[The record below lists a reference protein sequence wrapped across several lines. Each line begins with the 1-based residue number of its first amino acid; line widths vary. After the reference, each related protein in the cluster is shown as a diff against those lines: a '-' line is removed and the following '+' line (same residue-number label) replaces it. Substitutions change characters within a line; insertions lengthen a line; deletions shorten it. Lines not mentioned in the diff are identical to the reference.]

1 MIHLHSNWLIFM
13 VNIFF
18 STQLIKQVMFFFIAN
33 EGSKDGTLITP
44 HNFAV
49 ECFTTNKSICI

>member
-1 MIHLHSNWLIFM
+1 MLSFCPT
-13 VNIFF
+13 
-18 STQLIKQVMFFFIAN
+18 SIAN

-49 ECFTTNKSICI
+49 ECFTTKNSICS